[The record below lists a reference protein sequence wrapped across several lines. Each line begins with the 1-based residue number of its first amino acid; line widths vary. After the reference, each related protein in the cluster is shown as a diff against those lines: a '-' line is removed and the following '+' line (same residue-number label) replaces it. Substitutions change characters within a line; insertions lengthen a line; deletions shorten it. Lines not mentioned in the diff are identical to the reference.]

1 MCFIIWMLIGL
12 VIYMLYGKN
21 KSNLA
26 KNITK

>member
-1 MCFIIWMLIGL
+1 MLIGL